1 MYCHYPWT
9 TLYLSAAGKAR
20 VCCFMSVH
28 EDLGEFT
35 GDANVGAAWN
45 GPALQ
50 SVREHIRDGRI
61 HPACRECVAHRTYEV
76 HASAMN
82 PIRAELG
89 LVPPAA
95 PAEPQPAAAPVEPP
109 PEEDVG
115 VLRKIWRRWRAPDGE
130 GAGRPV

>member
-1 MYCHYPWT
+1 
-9 TLYLSAAGKAR
+9 
-20 VCCFMSVH
+20 
-28 EDLGEFT
+28 
-35 GDANVGAAWN
+35 
-45 GPALQ
+45 
-50 SVREHIRDGRI
+50 
-61 HPACRECVAHRTYEV
+61 
-76 HASAMN
+76 MN